1 LPGHGGRA
9 TVHVVSSSAATPGFG
24 TPTRGMPDTRE
35 AARDVA
41 GFWWVWLVAGIAW
54 IVASLVILQ
63 FDKASITTIGIIVGI
78 MFVFA
83 GVQQFVLAAIAG
95 SLRWL
100 WAIFGVLFLISG
112 VICFISPENT
122 FAAMADILGFL
133 FLTVGVWWTI
143 RAFLERDVNPLWWL
157 GLISGALMVILA
169 FWTSGQLFIHKA
181 YTLLVFAGIWALM
194 QGITDIVRAF
204 AIRSMRDKI

>member
-1 LPGHGGRA
+1 MHA
-9 TVHVVSSSAATPGFG
+9 VSSSAATPDFG
-24 TPTRGMPDTRE
+24 TPTMGMPDTRQ

-54 IVASLVILQ
+54 IVASLAILQ
-63 FDKASITTIGIIVGI
+63 FDEASITTIGIIVGI

-83 GVQQFVLAAIAG
+83 GVQQLVLAAIAD

-100 WAIFGVLFLISG
+100 WAIFGVLFVIAG
-112 VICFISPENT
+112 VICFVSPENT

-133 FLTVGVWWTI
+133 FLTVGVWWTM
-143 RAFLERDVNPLWWL
+143 RAFLEKDVNPLWWI
-157 GLISGALMVILA
+157 GLISGVLMAILA
-169 FWTSGQLFIHKA
+169 FWTSGQLFIHRA

-204 AIRSMRDKI
+204 AIRSMRDAI